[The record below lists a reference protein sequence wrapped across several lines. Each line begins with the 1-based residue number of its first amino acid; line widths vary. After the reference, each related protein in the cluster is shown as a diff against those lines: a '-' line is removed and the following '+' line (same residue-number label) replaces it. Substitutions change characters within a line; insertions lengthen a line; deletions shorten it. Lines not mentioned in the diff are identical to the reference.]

1 MESTGKF
8 DFSRTMKSPWMSL
21 HLLVASSLW
30 EGPTTHNTP
39 SVCWGGSFSPV
50 CYQDCRVCWQGA
62 LGPSLSPKLGH
73 DPDRLRQRQRAASA
87 LQAPAKVGDG
97 FPAVQCLHEVASLF
111 WKYPCGLCHR
121 QGRVPK
127 AGVPRGRGIRETFNV
142 LSLEWCGFV
151 LK

>member
-1 MESTGKF
+1 MESIGKF

-21 HLLVASSLW
+21 HVLVASSLW

-39 SVCWGGSFSPV
+39 SVCWGGSFSPT
-50 CYQDCRVCWQGA
+50 CFQDCCVCWQGA

-97 FPAVQCLHEVASLF
+97 FPAGFSVYVKLHLSSGSIPVGFAIGRDVCQRQVSPGDMGSGRLLM
-111 WKYPCGLCHR
+111 CCH
-121 QGRVPK
+121 
-127 AGVPRGRGIRETFNV
+127 
-142 LSLEWCGFV
+142 
-151 LK
+151 